1 MGQRR
6 HTPEQIINQLRE
18 AEVELGRGMKVP
30 EVCKK
35 LGIAEYTYYRWR
47 KEYGGLR
54 LTQARRLKELERENV
69 RLKKLVADLSLDN
82 AILREAAPGK
92 LLSPVKR
99 RLVVEQVRDALGRD
113 VVSERRACR
122 VLGQVRSTQR
132 RERYP
137 PNEERRLLRRMVEL
151 AMEYG
156 RYGYRRIAAMLREEG
171 WLVNHKR
178 VERLWRLEGLKVPE
192 RQPKRGRLWLT
203 DGSCI
208 RLRPAYKDHVWSYD
222 FMMARTSDGRPLR
235 LLTVMDEY
243 SRECLAIDVGRRI
256 TSDDVLERLTE
267 LFVQRGVPAYVRS
280 DNGPEFTATVVREW
294 LERVGVKTLYIEP
307 GSPWEN
313 GYIESFNGKLRD
325 ELLNGETFDTV
336 LEAQVLVEN
345 WRRHYNAVRP
355 HSSLGYRPPAP
366 EALQPWPSG
375 SAALRLQAMVTLT

>member
-1 MGQRR
+1 M
-6 HTPEQIINQLRE
+6 
-18 AEVELGRGMKVP
+18 
-30 EVCKK
+30 
-35 LGIAEYTYYRWR
+35 
-47 KEYGGLR
+47 
-54 LTQARRLKELERENV
+54 
-69 RLKKLVADLSLDN
+69 
-82 AILREAAPGK
+82 
-92 LLSPVKR
+92 
-99 RLVVEQVRDALGRD
+99 
-113 VVSERRACR
+113 
-122 VLGQVRSTQR
+122 GQVRSTQR
-132 RERYP
+132 RGRYP
-137 PNEERRLLRRMVEL
+137 PNEERQLLRRMVEL

-208 RLRPAYKDHVWSYD
+208 RLRSAYKDHVWSYD

-336 LEAQVLVEN
+336 LEAQVLVET

-366 EALQPWPSG
+366 EAVQPWPSG
-375 SAALRLQAMVTLT
+375 SASLRLQAMVTLT